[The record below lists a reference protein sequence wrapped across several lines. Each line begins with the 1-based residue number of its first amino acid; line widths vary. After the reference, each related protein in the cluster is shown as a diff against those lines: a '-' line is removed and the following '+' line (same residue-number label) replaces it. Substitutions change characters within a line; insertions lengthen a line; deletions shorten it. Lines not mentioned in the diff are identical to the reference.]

1 MTDLGIQGRYLMSR
15 SGDQLSFAI
24 IYPRANRVRPSPQT
38 GEQLSPRLEIDAPG
52 PLNEEA

>member
-15 SGDQLSFAI
+15 SSDQLSFAI

-52 PLNEEA
+52 LLNEEA